1 MFYRRE
7 GQGRPLLLLHAF
19 GLSQFTWDPVLPLLT
34 PHREVLLVDLPGHG
48 RSPMPPDGV
57 PPSPAGYA
65 TVIGGLL
72 DKLGLDRVDIAG
84 NSIGGWTAFELAR
97 AGRARSVVA
106 LSPAGLWAGPEST
119 KRALLFLADQTGARV
134 AGRLLEPL
142 LRNPAGRKLVLSS
155 TMAKAR
161 DLSAE
166 DAVTLIR
173 TYAGLQNMA
182 AHIRARR
189 GSGFTGGRD
198 LDIPITVAWGAEDRF
213 IPRSA
218 RRRDELPAHT
228 RWLDLPGWGHVMMW
242 DDPDLVAK
250 TILDGVE

>member
-1 MFYRRE
+1 MFYRRD
-7 GQGRPLLLLHAF
+7 GQGEPLLLLHGF
-19 GLSQFTWDPVLPLLT
+19 GLSHFTWTPVVPLLT

-48 RSPMPPDGV
+48 RTPMPPPGV

-65 TVIGGLL
+65 TVIGRLL
-72 DKLGLDRVDIAG
+72 DELGLDRVDVAG

-106 LSPAGLWAGPEST
+106 LSPAGLWAGRESV
-119 KRALLFLADQTGARV
+119 KRMLFFLADQAGARL
-134 AGRLLEPL
+134 AGPALVPL
-142 LRNPAGRKLVLSS
+142 LRNPAGRDLLLRS
-155 TMAKAR
+155 TMANPR

-173 TYAGLQNMA
+173 TYAGTQQMA

-189 GSGFTGGRD
+189 GRGFTGGRD

-218 RRRDELPAHT
+218 RRRDLLPAHT
-228 RWLDLPGWGHVMMW
+228 RWLDLPGCGHVMMW
-242 DDPDLVAK
+242 DDPDQVAK